1 MEVDPEKFRKLVE
14 VILRDFANLEE
25 QLLAFRA
32 VLTVAQQTKPFD
44 PPLLDQWEEVRSDPA
59 IRAEIEK
66 KYAPLRARLQQA
78 IEDQDLLRFL
88 EQWPPTGKPS

>member
-14 VILRDFANLEE
+14 AIFRNFANLEE

-44 PPLLDQWEEVRSDPA
+44 PPLLDQWEQVRSDPA

-66 KYAPLRARLQQA
+66 QYAPLRQQLQQA
-78 IEDQDLLRFL
+78 FEDQDLLRFL
-88 EQWPPTGKPS
+88 ERWTPTGKPS